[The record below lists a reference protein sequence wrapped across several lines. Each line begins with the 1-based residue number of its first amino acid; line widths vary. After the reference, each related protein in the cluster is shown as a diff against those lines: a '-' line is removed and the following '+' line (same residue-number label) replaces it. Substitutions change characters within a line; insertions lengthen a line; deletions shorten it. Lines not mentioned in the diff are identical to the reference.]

1 VREYKKDMG
10 RKEREQTTTIKK
22 YDPTLQNKWNSPL
35 K

>member
-1 VREYKKDMG
+1 MG
-10 RKEREQTTTIKK
+10 GKERKNKKTTTIKK